1 MFPVSGS
8 GRATPQRGFTLLE
21 LMVGVTIIGIL
32 MAIGIPSLV
41 GWSAANKVAGA
52 SEFYMEGFRL
62 ARQQAVMH
70 NAASRIRF
78 TPNPTNGQPD
88 WQVDLCF
95 PTAIVPCNDVSG
107 AWSEPGLAAGGD
119 PEGAAGFTSVSR
131 FGSTLPGSAVVTIGL
146 LPEGNSVI
154 YYTPLGWVDTNFP
167 NRLER
172 IALTP
177 DPSLSSHVRTA
188 AVVVTLAGLPAKC
201 DPTLPIADSRAC
213 PP

>member
-1 MFPVSGS
+1 MRPISTRM
-8 GRATPQRGFTLLE
+8 RAARQRGVTLIE
-21 LMVGVTIIGIL
+21 LMVGLAIIGVL

-41 GWSAANKVAGA
+41 GWSASNKVAAA
-52 SEFYMEGFRL
+52 SEFYMEGFRI

-70 NAASRIRF
+70 NAASRIRL
-78 TPNPTNGQPD
+78 TPNPTNGQFD

-107 AWSEPGLAAGGD
+107 AWSEPGATAGGD
-119 PEGAAGFTSVSR
+119 PEKAAGFTSVSR
-131 FGSTLPGSAVVTIGL
+131 FGSTLPGPEL
-146 LPEGNSVI
+146 LALTLEPAGNSTI

-167 NRLER
+167 ERLGR
-172 IALTP
+172 IVLTP
-177 DPSLSSHVRTA
+177 DPSLSKNVRTA
-188 AVVVTLAGLPAKC
+188 AVVVTLAGLPSKC